1 MAQPAAPN
9 AVSPPT
15 SSLSASSSTTPAT
28 SSNGPQKRPI
38 PTPEELISHYESKGL
53 EKNEASMKVIEDL
66 QNVIFRILSS
76 KGGKKDKFMAKSSRM
91 LDTVNTRLNILELK
105 LDSKPNFGQTLGIG
119 VVAGGIGSVIP
130 HVFGAIGQIWSY
142 VRNSTKN

>member
-1 MAQPAAPN
+1 MEQPATPN
-9 AVSPPT
+9 SISPPT
-15 SSLSASSSTTPAT
+15 SSSSTTPAT
-28 SSNGPQKRPI
+28 NEPKKRPI

-76 KGGKKDKFMAKSSRM
+76 KGSKKDKFMAKSSRM

-119 VVAGGIGSVIP
+119 VVAGGIGSVVP
-130 HVFGAIGQIWSY
+130 HVFGAVGQIWSS
-142 VRNSTKN
+142 VTNSTKN

>member
-1 MAQPAAPN
+1 MEKPATPN
-9 AVSPPT
+9 SVSPP
-15 SSLSASSSTTPAT
+15 SSSSITTPSIT
-28 SSNGPQKRPI
+28 SSNEQKKRPI

-119 VVAGGIGSVIP
+119 VVAGGIGSVVP
-130 HVFGAIGQIWSY
+130 HVFGAIGQIWKS
-142 VRNSTKN
+142 VTNSTKN